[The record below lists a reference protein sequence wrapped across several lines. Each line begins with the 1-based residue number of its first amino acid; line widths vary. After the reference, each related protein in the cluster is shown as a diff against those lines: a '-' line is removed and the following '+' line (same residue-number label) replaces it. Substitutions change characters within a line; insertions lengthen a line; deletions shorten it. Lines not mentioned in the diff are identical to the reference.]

1 MSNAEVSLQELE
13 STVERMELRMSSASE
28 PTVQQLWR
36 LYQELV
42 PRFEADL
49 QVSRRDVALAKA
61 SALMLVLG

>member
-49 QVSRRDVALAKA
+49 QFWVEPVENFVCEA
-61 SALMLVLG
+61 